1 MSDQNN
7 VDKLRDI
14 LFETLGDLK
23 NKENPMDIERA
34 KAISDVAQTIINTAK
49 VEIDHARIT
58 GAPHTTRFI
67 AESVAQ
73 EQQELPK
80 GGYIHKIGQRH
91 NN

>member
-49 VEIDHARIT
+49 VEIDHAKVT
-58 GAPHTTRFI
+58 GSTSTTRFL
-67 AESVAQ
+67 AENNGQNQPALST
-73 EQQELPK
+73 
-80 GGYIHKIGQRH
+80 GGYVHKIGQRH